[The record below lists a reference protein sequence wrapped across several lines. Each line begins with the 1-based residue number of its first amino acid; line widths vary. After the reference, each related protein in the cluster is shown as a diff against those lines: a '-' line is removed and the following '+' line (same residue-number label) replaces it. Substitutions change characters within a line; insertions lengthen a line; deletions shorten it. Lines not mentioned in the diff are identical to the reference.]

1 MSLLALGSTQCM
13 QPKLSPAR
21 IMLRCQLT
29 SMPYI
34 IPQFRSL
41 LTPSTHPSGLRLSS
55 STCDPVSMSK
65 LYRYTVAE
73 RHVQGQDTAATR
85 GKQWDAAACAFRCD
99 DAIAAADCT
108 AAHSCSHKL
117 TRFHVLECNGNHVT
131 VTSEWQTSGMLLPLL
146 RTQSQTTVHTEGRQ
160 KTKVDAP
167 PLARVPWCHNV
178 WH

>member
-1 MSLLALGSTQCM
+1 M

-65 LYRYTVAE
+65 LCRYTVAE
-73 RHVQGQDTAATR
+73 RHVQRQNIAATR
-85 GKQWDAAACAFRCD
+85 GKQRDAAACAFRCNVT
-99 DAIAAADCT
+99 IAAADCT

-117 TRFHVLECNGNHVT
+117 TRLDVLECNDNHVT
-131 VTSEWQTSGMLLPLL
+131 VTSEWQTSRMLLPPL
-146 RTQSQTTVHTEGRQ
+146 RTKSQTTVHTEASRKQ
-160 KTKVDAP
+160 RLTH
-167 PLARVPWCHNV
+167 HNLHMCLGALSMYGTEQYLEPV
-178 WH
+178 